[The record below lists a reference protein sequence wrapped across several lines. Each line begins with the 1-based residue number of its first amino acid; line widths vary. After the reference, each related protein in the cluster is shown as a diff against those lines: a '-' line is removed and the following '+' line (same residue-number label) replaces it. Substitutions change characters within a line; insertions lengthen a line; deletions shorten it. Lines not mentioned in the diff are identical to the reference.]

1 MVNWSLALYIALALL
16 SACLLIGSVYI
27 AIMAKKHNHTDWG
40 GKLYNFLDGLFRF
53 YCYRFHGLADDK
65 IDLPKQGGA
74 IVVSNHVS
82 GIDPLILIACCDRPI
97 RFMIAKE
104 EYERFGLKWLFK
116 GAGCIPVDRKGRADI
131 AFRQAKRA
139 LDNGEVLA
147 LFPHGK
153 IHLDHEQPCRV
164 KPGIKRLAELS
175 GSTIYLSRISGVRG
189 QGSVFA
195 PIFLRSQ
202 SHIQQFPS
210 IDKIFFQ
217 QQDALL
223 QLGELLLGH
232 RQSLE

>member
-1 MVNWSLALYIALALL
+1 MVFSVVLLFLVALCVAWLSYIA
-16 SACLLIGSVYI
+16 V
-27 AIMAKKHNHTDWG
+27 MAKRHNHIDWG

-82 GIDPLILIACCDRPI
+82 GIDPLILIACCDRPL

-153 IHLDHEQPCRV
+153 IHLDHEQPYRV

-175 GSTIYLSRISGVRG
+175 GSDIYLSRITGVRG

-210 IDKIFFQ
+210 INQEFFERS
-217 QQDALL
+217 DALL
-223 QLGELLLGH
+223 ELGELLLGH